1 MGIDGGAE
9 ELAESIADGTAGNGK
24 DQGGGDPGLEN
35 GEGTDEERSETDETE
50 GEPGAE
56 GESKDKPKD
65 EGEAEEESEEG
76 EDQAAGD
83 EDVVAKATESLE
95 KVLGKK
101 LNDKEALQELCKSHL
116 NSETRLQDY
125 AEQIKQLV
133 PYVEAYDRAC
143 QIIEEY
149 QKAAAEGGEVDKDGN
164 PVKPAKPVDTELRK
178 EVDQLKNERAQERAR
193 EMRTKY
199 ATAYDGLEK
208 NEAIGGK
215 EFADLR
221 KEYLQKLQVNK
232 YAQMPEKLARFTSL
246 VVAATEMGVETDK
259 AVKDAWKAVNADN
272 LEKLFKTNLAKAQ
285 QKKVG
290 KGGIT
295 AGKGGKPP
303 ADMRG
308 KSVSEIVGSI
318 VDGALVKG

>member
-1 MGIDGGAE
+1 MGNIDGGAE
-9 ELAESIADGTAGNGK
+9 ELAESIADGTAGNGE

-35 GEGTDEERSETDETE
+35 GEGAGEERSDADGTE
-50 GEPGAE
+50 DKPGAE
-56 GESKDKPKD
+56 DKSKDESKE
-65 EGEAEEESEEG
+65 EGEAEEESDEDK
-76 EDQAAGD
+76 DQAAGD

-95 KVLGKK
+95 KALGKK
-101 LNDKEALQELCKSHL
+101 LDDKEALQELCKSHL
-116 NSETRLQDY
+116 NSETKIQDY
-125 AEQIKQLV
+125 AAQIKQLV
-133 PYVEAYDRAC
+133 PYVEAYERAC

-149 QKAAAEGGEVDKDGN
+149 QKAAEEGGETDKDGK
-164 PVKPAKPVDTELRK
+164 PVKPKVDPEIRREL
-178 EVDQLKNERAQERAR
+178 DQLKGERAQERAR
-193 EMRTKY
+193 EMKTRY

-221 KEYLQKLQVNK
+221 KEYMQRLGVNK
-232 YAQMPEKLARFTSL
+232 YAPMPDKLARFTSL

-272 LEKLFKTNLAKAQ
+272 LEKQFKLNLAKAQ
-285 QKKVG
+285 QKKIG

-295 AGKGGKPP
+295 AGKGGKAP

-318 VDGALVKG
+318 VDGALTKG